1 MLIFYAVGLQIRLS
15 HIQKE
20 VTRVRKS
27 TCYQTNGEK
36 ESSYVVHLNVDANST
51 DPVAAPH
58 RAHSRV
64 FIP

>member
-15 HIQKE
+15 DK